1 MLLEQDASMTMKIK
15 VPATTAN
22 LGSGFD
28 CVGFALD
35 LWNEIEIVY
44 GERGLQV
51 LGYGSETLNNPADN
65 LMYTSFER
73 LINESGQ
80 SIPDVKLISTN
91 KIPLARGLGS
101 SAAAVVGGLFAANVL
116 IGEPL
121 TSSELLDLATKIE
134 GHPDNVAP
142 ALLGGCVISI
152 LDDDVVH
159 YSPVDF
165 SIEIKGVLFVPDQIL
180 PTSVARSVLPTMVP
194 FNDAVFNLG
203 RVALLI
209 NAFSTGDFSK
219 LNIATKDRLHQP
231 YREVLFPSM
240 SRIMKA
246 AMDGGAAGAFLSG
259 AGPTIIA
266 LTESNEMT
274 IGFEMSEIALKSGVP
289 GDIFV
294 YSFTKAGAHLS
305 SEVAS

>member
-1 MLLEQDASMTMKIK
+1 MTMKIK

-28 CVGFALD
+28 CVGLALD

-51 LGYGSETLNNPADN
+51 LGYGSETLSNPADN

-91 KIPLARGLGS
+91 RIPLARGLGS

-121 TSSELLDLATKIE
+121 TSSELLDLATKIG
-134 GHPDNVAP
+134 GHPDHVAP

-152 LDDDVVH
+152 LADDVVH
-159 YSPVDF
+159 
-165 SIEIKGVLFVPDQIL
+165 IL
-180 PTSVARSVLPTMVP
+180 
-194 FNDAVFNLG
+194 
-203 RVALLI
+203 LLI
-209 NAFSTGDFSK
+209 F
-219 LNIATKDRLHQP
+219 P
-231 YREVLFPSM
+231 Y
-240 SRIMKA
+240 K
-246 AMDGGAAGAFLSG
+246 
-259 AGPTIIA
+259 
-266 LTESNEMT
+266 
-274 IGFEMSEIALKSGVP
+274 
-289 GDIFV
+289 
-294 YSFTKAGAHLS
+294 
-305 SEVAS
+305 